1 MAVGGVGVGPN
12 EHQRLA
18 HHLEMSTT
26 MGGGNGAASAAS
38 ANEEGMKSY
47 RAK

>member
-26 MGGGNGAASAAS
+26 MGGNGAASAAS